1 MVLTIIIL
9 VFVTISIFAWILIKK
24 KKSLKEEVIENEI
37 DSKTNV
43 ETSTVEPV
51 NESKVNENN
60 ELKEETKENTS
71 EKTEETISNTSS
83 EEKEIPKDED
93 KEQNVTL
100 QKENDE
106 NKNEVIEEG
115 KYLSL
120 DECIN
125 AFKDYISIP
134 KGSVTYNYL
143 KDLYEEVSA
152 QVAKYTNNGI
162 PLLYLERNFPVVTNY
177 YGSNGNQAANFNTLV
192 GWLFALQ
199 LSELKPKKRN
209 RLFKVGYELG
219 GYTYDSPVF
228 GYHFETDPNIA
239 RLVASIIYVTMRAI
253 KKPNISTMRAEVEGT
268 SYPYGLSYYLDM
280 GLNHLKTPEEIQKNV
295 INKGGFYVDLREFMP
310 SSAGPYAPGY
320 TNRPPHVMTDN
331 KDDYNNTKVDRL
343 IHEYVV
349 ETFNL
354 NNSDEAIRQMTV
366 QAIADKEQ
374 STNHLYGDNKTV
386 KEFSFYPVFGVDTI
400 DKKIKTDGAAANLTF
415 SIQAI
420 STYFRIILQSKAV
433 NPIQYGRLR
442 PGCSW
447 EQEKKKNS
455 DTDDR
460 RNILTNIVI
469 EDNDGQKTSS
479 YGYNEDGI
487 WVATPVERSEYEEH
501 QKNNLGANSYP
512 SGHSSGI
519 WTVAMMLCEAMPYKA
534 DLIMQAANQFAIN
547 RTISRYHWTSDTIN
561 GRVLGSIASAMCHAT
576 SDYDTLLNNVKKELK

>member
-1 MVLTIIIL
+1 MIL
-9 VFVTISIFAWILIKK
+9 VIIFIVVAAIAIVILAFVLHKK
-24 KKSLKEEVIENEI
+24 ETSQEEVIKNEI

-43 ETSTVEPV
+43 ETSNVEQ
-51 NESKVNENN
+51 VNENN

-71 EKTEETISNTSS
+71 EKTEETISNASS
-83 EEKEIPKDED
+83 EEKEVPKDED
-93 KEQNVTL
+93 KEQNVTI

-115 KYLSL
+115 KYLLL

-134 KGSVTYNYL
+134 KGSTIYNYL
-143 KDLYEEVSA
+143 KALYEEVSA

-162 PLLYLERNFPVVTNY
+162 PLIYLERNFPVVTDY
-177 YGSNGNQAANFNTLV
+177 YGDNSNYAASFNTLV

-209 RLFKVGYELG
+209 HLFKVGYELG

-228 GYHFETDPNIA
+228 GYRFETDPNVA

-320 TNRPPHVMTDN
+320 TNRPPHVMTDS
-331 KDDYNNTKVDRL
+331 KDDYSNTEVDRL
-343 IHEYVV
+343 IHEHVV

-354 NNSDEAIRQMTV
+354 NNSDEVIKQMTV

-386 KEFSFYPVFGVDTI
+386 KEFSFHPVFGVDTI
-400 DKKIKTDGAAANLTF
+400 NKKIKTDGATANLTF
-415 SIQAI
+415 NVQAI

-433 NPIQYGRLR
+433 NPVQYGRLR

-460 RNILTNIVI
+460 RNVLTNIVI

-487 WVATPVERSEYEEH
+487 WVATPVERNEYEEH